1 MKNALKIAA
10 FALPMMALTANATP
24 ANKKQKQN
32 NYYKT
37 SITATVLTQKGDN
50 YSKSKVKT
58 NDVLAAILQDRGLNW
73 NVKKCEI
80 VMELGPDEVVP
91 GNTSWWIFYKDGK
104 TTLKTPING
113 YIKDYSTNYIVYK
126 RKYTA
131 KGDNMKVGSEF
142 SDAKISVKS
151 NTLTMW
157 ANLSGTTDLTIKG
170 WKAIPYLNNAKY
182 RASGNGATKG
192 YDPVKMDVKV
202 KGRVSNGD
210 FESATTIPEP
220 KA

>member
-10 FALPMMALTANATP
+10 VVLPMMALTANATP
-24 ANKKQKQN
+24 ANKKQN

-37 SITATVLTQKGDN
+37 SITATVLNQDGDDYTQ
-50 YSKSKVKT
+50 SKVKT

-80 VMELGPDEVVP
+80 IMELGTDEDVP
-91 GNTSWWIFYKDGK
+91 GNTSWWIYCKDGK

-113 YIKDYSTNYIVYK
+113 YIKDSSTDYIVYK
-126 RKYTA
+126 RKYA
-131 KGDNMKVGSEF
+131 PKGDNKKVHSEF
-142 SDAKISVKS
+142 SNATISIKS
-151 NTLTMW
+151 GLLTMW
-157 ANLSGTTDLTIKG
+157 ANISGTADLTIKG
-170 WKAIPYLNNAKY
+170 WNTEPYLNNAKY
-182 RASGNGATKG
+182 RSSGNGATKG
-192 YDPVKMDVKV
+192 DAPVQMSFKV
-202 KGRVSNGD
+202 KGRVTNSA